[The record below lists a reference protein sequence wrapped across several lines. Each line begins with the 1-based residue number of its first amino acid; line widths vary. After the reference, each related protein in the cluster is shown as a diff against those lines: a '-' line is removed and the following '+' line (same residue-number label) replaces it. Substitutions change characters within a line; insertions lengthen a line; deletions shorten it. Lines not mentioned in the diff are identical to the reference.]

1 MTHHV
6 LDMPPLHDQLPPRV
20 FPLKTLLALLA
31 VTVGVSLWLVPR
43 QEELVARLFKD
54 QQYERI
60 TGLLRDELN
69 GTGVVLDDRVLRSLS
84 AEQIAVLGQ
93 LLRLTPREQLHAVF
107 APGRGPRYD
116 VFVHGLVMAAIRY
129 VDVISP
135 TEAWEV
141 ISPELMRLSEA
152 QQMEILQLLAQNAL
166 ALNSPRLAA
175 QLLIKAT
182 ALPSATAAQV
192 RRMGEA
198 CRWCSQSLRG
208 GLEIRRWTKQHS
220 DVPEANELLIFARDL
235 AVEGGNPVMG
245 LEIQLQR
252 LERLAAANELSGA
265 EMAET
270 YSLAQ
275 QSGKTVSILPWIK
288 RFVETLPEHDMSWE
302 DLRSL
307 VGVRPNSA
315 SEYRRWLAQLAQVSD
330 WNSEFSTAFE
340 MHLRLAAMGDLN
352 SLDRCLALAGFLG
365 RTDEVVPLLQAL
377 QPLPEREET
386 QIILG
391 RMLAGL
397 GDDDA
402 ARPLYL
408 DWVKKHPEDRQ
419 AAFEYACLVED
430 LGEEDAAAD
439 AFAEFVKNFPDD
451 VMGMKKLAEGRIRQG
466 RLNEAL
472 AVYSKMKSEDHDYA
486 TLENYAMLAESL
498 DSHEEQVRALQ
509 LTVEQMA
516 EPTAEIYLDIAE
528 AASYLDDATI
538 QTKALQG
545 GMEKLPNSA
554 VLRIALANAWLKLD
568 QPELV
573 LETLIADPRLRDNF
587 EAVTLALSRSA
598 EVPDPKQVL
607 DFVGEDVNRRFSLPV
622 SSKLDLAVL
631 MRLCGAPDQAEQIIA
646 GVRESKE
653 NLPLLAEARHL
664 MGDDDEAARL
674 LTTFLDGNPGGK
686 ASEWLF
692 LGELYQELGR
702 ADDAQRAFDHS
713 LNLLTAELPETAFSA
728 QPSIPAQVIK

>member
-1 MTHHV
+1 
-6 LDMPPLHDQLPPRV
+6 
-20 FPLKTLLALLA
+20 
-31 VTVGVSLWLVPR
+31 
-43 QEELVARLFKD
+43 
-54 QQYERI
+54 
-60 TGLLRDELN
+60 
-69 GTGVVLDDRVLRSLS
+69 
-84 AEQIAVLGQ
+84 
-93 LLRLTPREQLHAVF
+93 
-107 APGRGPRYD
+107 
-116 VFVHGLVMAAIRY
+116 
-129 VDVISP
+129 
-135 TEAWEV
+135 
-141 ISPELMRLSEA
+141 
-152 QQMEILQLLAQNAL
+152 
-166 ALNSPRLAA
+166 
-175 QLLIKAT
+175 
-182 ALPSATAAQV
+182 
-192 RRMGEA
+192 
-198 CRWCSQSLRG
+198 
-208 GLEIRRWTKQHS
+208 
-220 DVPEANELLIFARDL
+220 
-235 AVEGGNPVMG
+235 
-245 LEIQLQR
+245 
-252 LERLAAANELSGA
+252 
-265 EMAET
+265 
-270 YSLAQ
+270 
-275 QSGKTVSILPWIK
+275 
-288 RFVETLPEHDMSWE
+288 
-302 DLRSL
+302 
-307 VGVRPNSA
+307 
-315 SEYRRWLAQLAQVSD
+315 
-330 WNSEFSTAFE
+330 
-340 MHLRLAAMGDLN
+340 
-352 SLDRCLALAGFLG
+352 
-365 RTDEVVPLLQAL
+365 
-377 QPLPEREET
+377 
-386 QIILG
+386 
-391 RMLAGL
+391 
-397 GDDDA
+397 
-402 ARPLYL
+402 
-408 DWVKKHPEDRQ
+408 
-419 AAFEYACLVED
+419 
-430 LGEEDAAAD
+430 
-439 AFAEFVKNFPDD
+439 
-451 VMGMKKLAEGRIRQG
+451 
-466 RLNEAL
+466 
-472 AVYSKMKSEDHDYA
+472 
-486 TLENYAMLAESL
+486 
-498 DSHEEQVRALQ
+498 VRALQ